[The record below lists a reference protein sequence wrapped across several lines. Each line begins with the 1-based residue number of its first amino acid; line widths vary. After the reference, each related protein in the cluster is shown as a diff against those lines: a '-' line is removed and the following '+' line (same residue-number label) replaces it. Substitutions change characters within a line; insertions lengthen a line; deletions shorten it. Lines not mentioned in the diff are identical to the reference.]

1 MTDSTEPRPEPAPLA
16 PGLTGTLEAI
26 VRMEWT
32 RAHFEPHF
40 PAVFSTPAMIGLMEG
55 AIANAVAPTLAE
67 NTFTVGTRV
76 EVDHLKAIP
85 VGAPVLASATLVEIQ
100 GRHLIFEVEAHSN
113 ELLIGRGQIHHAIV
127 DLSRFQRIASP
138 SDAPPP
144 DSR

>member
-1 MTDSTEPRPEPAPLA
+1 MTDSTEPRPEPAPFTL
-16 PGLTGTLEAI
+16 GLTGTLEAI

-85 VGAPVLASATLVEIQ
+85 VGAPVLASAKLIEVQ
-100 GRHLIFEVEAHSN
+100 GRHLIFEVEARSN
-113 ELLIGRGQIHHAIV
+113 ELLIGRGRIHHAIV
-127 DLSRFQRIASP
+127 DLSRFQRIASSP
-138 SDAPPP
+138 DAQPQSP
-144 DSR
+144 R

>member
-1 MTDSTEPRPEPAPLA
+1 MTDSTSPPEPAPLA
-16 PGLTGTLEAI
+16 PGLTGTLESI

-32 RAHFEPHF
+32 RANFEPHF

-55 AIANAVAPTLAE
+55 AIANAVAPRLAE

-85 VGAPVLASATLVEIQ
+85 VGAPVLASARLVEIQ

-113 ELLIGRGQIHHAIV
+113 ELLIGRGRIHHTIV
-127 DLSRFQRIASP
+127 DLARFHRIASP
-138 SDAPPP
+138 SDAPPQ
-144 DSR
+144 DRR